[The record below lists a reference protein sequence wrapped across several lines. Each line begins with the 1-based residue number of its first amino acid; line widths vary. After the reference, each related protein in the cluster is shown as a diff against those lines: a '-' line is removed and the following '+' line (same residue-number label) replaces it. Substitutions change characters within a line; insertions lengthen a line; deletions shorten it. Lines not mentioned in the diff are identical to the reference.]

1 LDYEKLGAF
10 YLGRRYDADAG
21 RTTNELILYAARDLT
36 THAVCVGMTGS
47 GKTGLCLALLEE
59 AAIDGIPAIA
69 IDPKGDI
76 ANLAL
81 TFPELRGED
90 FEPWVSAS
98 EAARLGQ
105 TVTEHA
111 AETAARWRDG
121 LAEWGQDGERIAR
134 LRAAAEVA
142 IYTPG
147 SSAGRPL
154 SVLRSLR
161 APPPALLGDPD
172 AARERVLAAVSG
184 LTTLLGLD
192 PDPVRSR
199 EHILLSKLV
208 DDAWRSGTDLEIAD
222 LIRLIQKPPFDR
234 IGVIELEAFFPAGD
248 RFDLAMTVNN
258 LLASAAFAAWME
270 GDPLDVRSLLW
281 TAEGKPKV
289 SILSIAHLSDTE
301 RMFFVTML
309 LNEVV
314 AWVRTQPGSTT
325 LRALLYMDEVFGFF
339 PPVDNPP
346 SKTPMLTL
354 LKQARAFGLGVI
366 LATQNPV
373 DLDYKGL
380 SNAGTWFLG
389 RLQTERD
396 KARVIEGLES
406 TGGALDRQRL
416 DALLSDL
423 GKRVFLMHNVH
434 EDAPSLFET
443 RWVMSYMRG
452 PLTRP
457 EIRRVAEM
465 LGGVA
470 PPRNAPPEGP
480 AQTRRDLADG
490 GGERPLLPPAVV
502 ERFAP
507 APGGR
512 DAGGI
517 VYHPALLGQARL
529 HFVDVKR
536 SVDEWTE
543 VTLVAP
549 LSDANAATDPWSDA
563 TDFDGDLARL
573 EESPPAGATF
583 SDLPSEA
590 AREASYRAWQK
601 SLAQALYRDRTLRVW
616 SCPAIG
622 AHSKPDEDEGDFR
635 IRLAQEARE
644 RRDLE
649 MDKLRTKYT
658 PKVRR
663 IEERLRTAEDR
674 IARERAQYDSQK
686 MQTAISMGATVLGAM
701 FGRKLRSRANVG
713 RAASAAR
720 GASRIGREREDVA
733 RAEAG
738 AEALRDD
745 LATLERE
752 FADDAARVG
761 EMWDPRTIEVVPVDI
776 GPRKSDTTTGV
787 PLLLWQ
793 PAGQPA

>member
-1 LDYEKLGAF
+1 MDFEKLGAF
-10 YLGRRYDADAG
+10 YIGRRYDAEAE
-21 RTTNELILYAARDLT
+21 RTTDELILYDARDLT

-59 AAIDGIPAIA
+59 AAIDGVPAIA

-81 TFPELRGED
+81 TFPALRGED

-105 TVTEHA
+105 SVPEHA
-111 AETAARWRDG
+111 AETANRWREG
-121 LAEWGQDGERIAR
+121 LAAWGQDGERIAR
-134 LRAAAEVA
+134 LREAAEVA

-147 SSAGRPL
+147 SSAGRPI

-161 APPPALLGDPD
+161 APPAALLDD
-172 AARERVLAAVSG
+172 ADAVRERVLAAVSG

-192 PDPVRSR
+192 ADPVRGR
-199 EHILLSKLV
+199 EHILLSKLI
-208 DDAWRSGTDLEIAD
+208 DDAWRAGNDLEIAE

-234 IGVIELEAFFPAGD
+234 IGVIELDAFLPATD
-248 RFDLAMTVNN
+248 RFGLAMTLNN
-258 LLASAAFAAWME
+258 LLASPGFAPWME
-270 GDPLDVRSLLW
+270 GERLDVRQLLW
-281 TAEGKPKV
+281 TAEGRPRISV
-289 SILSIAHLSDTE
+289 LSIAHLSDSE

-339 PPVDNPP
+339 PPVANPP
-346 SKTPMLTL
+346 SKPPMLTL
-354 LKQARAFGLGVI
+354 LKQARAFGLGVV

-396 KARVIEGLES
+396 KARVVDGLES
-406 TGGALDRQRL
+406 TGGGLDRQHIE
-416 DALLSDL
+416 ALLSDL

-434 EDAPSLFET
+434 DEAPSLFET

-457 EIRRVAEM
+457 EIRKVTELASVTRAPAVGAEPAVA
-465 LGGVA
+465 G
-470 PPRNAPPEGP
+470 RP
-480 AQTRRDLADG
+480 AAAG
-490 GGERPLLPPAVV
+490 GGHERPLLPPGIT

-507 APGGR
+507 ARATR
-512 DAGGI
+512 DARAVI
-517 VYHPALLGQARL
+517 YRPALLGQARL
-529 HFVDVKR
+529 HFVDAKR

-543 VTLVAP
+543 VSIVAR
-549 LSDANAATDPWSDA
+549 LSEDDTNDPWTNA
-563 TDFDGDLARL
+563 TDFAMDPGLL
-573 EESPPAGATF
+573 EDAPAAGAAF
-583 SDLPSEA
+583 AKLPSEA
-590 AREASYRAWQK
+590 ARESSYQGWRK

-616 SCPAIG
+616 SCPALATRSRPG
-622 AHSKPDEDEGDFR
+622 EDEGDFR
-635 IRLAQEARE
+635 IRLTQEARE

-649 MDKLRTKYT
+649 MDKLRTRYA

-663 IEERLRTAEDR
+663 LEERIRTAEDR

-701 FGRKLRSRANVG
+701 FGRKISSRANVG

-720 GASRIGREREDVA
+720 GVSRIGRERDDVA

-738 AEALRDD
+738 AETLRDD
-745 LATLERE
+745 LSALERE

-761 EMWDPRTIEVVPVDI
+761 DEWDPRSIEVVPVDI
-776 GPRKSDTTTGV
+776 GPRKSDTTTMPPILVWMPGEIAV
-787 PLLLWQ
+787 
-793 PAGQPA
+793 